1 MGRRKKYSK
10 KIPNIVYILITIFI
24 AFSVYV
30 GSENFQNNNS
40 NNLSPSNETNVIQ
53 DSKMDIT
60 VDSELKIYYLNVGHK
75 IYYLNVGQADSILI
89 QNEGQNM
96 LIDAGNNADGENIVE
111 FLQSLN
117 ISKIDFLVGT
127 HPHEDHIGGLDDII
141 NNFDIGTIYMPKVAT
156 TTKTFEDVLDAI
168 QAKSLFVT
176 TPEIGKSFNMGS
188 ANFQILSAG
197 TDEEDLNSCS
207 IVLKL
212 TFGNLAYLFTGDE
225 ETVNEEQ
232 MISSGYDLSAD
243 VLKVAHHGS
252 NTSTS
257 EEFLN
262 KVSPDVAIIMVGRD
276 NSYGHPHSEVL
287 NRLESK
293 NIKIYRTDTDGTIL
307 ITSDGNKNNIQTLTD
322 MSLNG

>member
-30 GSENFQNNNS
+30 GSENIQNNNS

-53 DSKMDIT
+53 ESKMDIT
-60 VDSELKIYYLNVGHK
+60 VDSELK

-96 LIDAGNNADGENIVE
+96 LIDAGNNADGENIVD

-127 HPHEDHIGGLDDII
+127 HPHEDHIGGIDDVI

-168 QAKSLFVT
+168 ENKSLTVT

-257 EEFLN
+257 EEFLD
-262 KVSPDVAIIMVGRD
+262 KVSPKIAIIMVGAE
-276 NSYGHPHSEVL
+276 NSYGHPHKEIL
-287 NRLESK
+287 NRLNAR

-307 ITSDGNKNNIQTLTD
+307 ITSDGNKNDVQTLTD
-322 MSLNG
+322 INLDG

>member
-60 VDSELKIYYLNVGHK
+60 VDSELK

-262 KVSPDVAIIMVGRD
+262 KVSPKIAIIMVGKE
-276 NSYGHPHSEVL
+276 NSYGHPHSEIL
-287 NRLESK
+287 NRLNDR

-307 ITSDGNKNNIQTLTD
+307 ITSDGNKNNVQTLKD
-322 MSLNG
+322 INLNG

>member
-53 DSKMDIT
+53 ESKMDIT
-60 VDSELKIYYLNVGHK
+60 VDSELK

-168 QAKSLFVT
+168 ENKSLTVT

-276 NSYGHPHSEVL
+276 NSYGHPHKEIL
-287 NRLESK
+287 NRLNAR

-307 ITSDGNKNNIQTLTD
+307 ITSDGNQNNVQTLKD
-322 MSLNG
+322 INLDG

>member
-1 MGRRKKYSK
+1 MGRRKKYNK

-24 AFSVYV
+24 AFSVYL
-30 GSENFQNNNS
+30 GSENIQNNNS

-53 DSKMDIT
+53 ESKMDIT
-60 VDSELKIYYLNVGHK
+60 VDSELK

-127 HPHEDHIGGLDDII
+127 HPHEDHIGGIDDVI

-168 QAKSLFVT
+168 ENKSLTVT
-176 TPEIGKSFNMGS
+176 TPEIGKSFNIGS

-257 EEFLN
+257 EEFLD
-262 KVSPDVAIIMVGRD
+262 KVSPKIAIIMVGAE
-276 NSYGHPHSEVL
+276 NSYGHPHNEIL
-287 NRLESK
+287 NRL
-293 NIKIYRTDTDGTIL
+293 NARDIKIYRTDTDGTIL
-307 ITSDGNKNNIQTLTD
+307 ITSDGNKNDVQTLTD
-322 MSLNG
+322 INLDG

>member
-1 MGRRKKYSK
+1 MGRRKKYNK

-24 AFSVYV
+24 AFSVYL
-30 GSENFQNNNS
+30 GSENIQNNNS

-53 DSKMDIT
+53 ESKMDIT
-60 VDSELKIYYLNVGHK
+60 VDSELK

-168 QAKSLFVT
+168 ENKSLTVT
-176 TPEIGKSFNMGS
+176 TPEIGKTFNMGS

-197 TDEEDLNSCS
+197 TDEEDLNACS

-212 TFGNLAYLFTGDE
+212 NFGNLAYLFTGDE
-225 ETVNEEQ
+225 EIVNEEQ

-257 EEFLN
+257 EVFLD
-262 KVSPDVAIIMVGRD
+262 KVSPKIAIIMVGAE
-276 NSYGHPHSEVL
+276 NSYGHPHKEIL
-287 NRLESK
+287 NRLNAR

-307 ITSDGNKNNIQTLTD
+307 ITSDGNQNNVQTLKD
-322 MSLNG
+322 INLDG

>member
-60 VDSELKIYYLNVGHK
+60 VDSELK

-262 KVSPDVAIIMVGRD
+262 KVSPKIAIIMVGKE
-276 NSYGHPHSEVL
+276 NSYGHPHSEIL
-287 NRLESK
+287 NRLNDR

-307 ITSDGNKNNIQTLTD
+307 ITSDGNKNNVQTLKD
-322 MSLNG
+322 INLDG

>member
-60 VDSELKIYYLNVGHK
+60 VDSELK